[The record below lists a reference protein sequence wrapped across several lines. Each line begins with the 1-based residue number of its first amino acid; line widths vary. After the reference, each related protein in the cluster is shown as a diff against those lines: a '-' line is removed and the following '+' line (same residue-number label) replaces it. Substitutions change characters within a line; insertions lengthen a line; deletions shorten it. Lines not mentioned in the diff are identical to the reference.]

1 MALLSYL
8 APIAQWLDAHRA
20 AVAWIVAISVVTF
33 LATLALIPILLTRIP
48 PDYFSESRAAPMP
61 WKRYHPVLRM
71 VALMAKN
78 GLGVVLIL
86 AGLVMLF
93 TPGQG
98 IITLLIGL
106 ALVDLPG
113 KRALER
119 WIVSRPRV
127 LSAINRLRA
136 RYGHPPLER
145 PH

>member
-1 MALLSYL
+1 MSLFSYL
-8 APIAQWLDAHRA
+8 SSVIQWLDAHRA
-20 AVAWIVAISVVTF
+20 VVGVIVAISLVTF
-33 LATLALIPILLTRIP
+33 LATLVLIPILLTRIP
-48 PDYFSESRAAPMP
+48 PNYFSESRRAPTS
-61 WKRYHPVLRM
+61 WKHYHPVQRM
-71 VALMAKN
+71 VALTAKN
-78 GLGVVLIL
+78 AVGVVLVL
-86 AGLVMLF
+86 AGVVMLF

-106 ALVDLPG
+106 ALIDLPG

-119 WIVSRPRV
+119 WIVGQPRV

>member
-1 MALLSYL
+1 MVLLSYL

-20 AVAWIVAISVVTF
+20 AVALIVAISAITF
-33 LATLALIPILLTRIP
+33 LATLVLIPILLMRIP
-48 PDYFSESRAAPMP
+48 PDYFSESRAAPTP
-61 WKRYHPVLRM
+61 WKHYHPVLRM
-71 VALMAKN
+71 TALAAKN
-78 GLGVVLIL
+78 AIGGVLVL

-136 RYGHPPLER
+136 RHGQPPLEQPR
-145 PH
+145 